1 MDPKLKSFLDDYRD
15 LLPLC
20 NATDVAGIAVDTG
33 KRIELLCCRIT
44 AGSAEGSS
52 SVDLHQRIGSWHVFR
67 YRRDADHLRD
77 LAESLPSSGSVALDT
92 LSCEW
97 TENSQSLHRNDFVRT
112 PDVVLASAPAPVT
125 WLRIGTA
132 TKIFA
137 DYGQQQGFERLVAA
151 SSDFYNVQDLVRKLV
166 LRQSLNGDDAKGI
179 RFEVEPGLWFRRA
192 EWREADVVLHFAAPA
207 GAELADARVK
217 WQATSGQNVAPI
229 VCTPDGAVATVSAA
243 GDSIDATVIFRT
255 LSLAALHESRPEKVD
270 AEVPTKLA
278 EYFPDLD
285 IGDEPF
291 SSFPDYSKFGTTRR
305 GLRISIKKQVAGDE
319 RFYKIVARD
328 IEDALWC
335 LEQGK
340 YKLAAILSG
349 GIIEAILLA
358 RLAQDT
364 PSDRQ
369 TAFSTVYPG
378 KTAPSLE
385 DMKLFQL
392 IAVANK
398 RGRLKEHK
406 IYDGIRDWRN
416 FVHPKLEADE
426 GAVDVMAAQI
436 AVNAAVRLL
445 LGKS

>member
-20 NATDVAGIAVDTG
+20 NATDVAGIAIDTG

-44 AGSAEGSS
+44 AGSAEGSA
-52 SVDLHQRIGSWHVFR
+52 SVDFLQTVGSWHVFR
-67 YRRDADHLRD
+67 YRRGADHLRE
-77 LAESLPSSGSVALDT
+77 LAEGLPSGGSVTLDA

-97 TENSQSLHRNDFVRT
+97 TENSQSIHRNDFVRI
-112 PDVVLASAPAPVT
+112 PEVVLAAGPAPVT

-151 SSDFYNVQDLVRKLV
+151 SSDFYNIQDLVRRLV
-166 LRQSLNGDDAKGI
+166 LRQSLNGDDARGI

-192 EWREADVVLHFAAPA
+192 EWREAEVDLHFTAPA
-207 GAELADARVK
+207 GADLAEARVK
-217 WQATSGQNVAPI
+217 WQATSGQNIAPL
-229 VCTPDGAVATVSAA
+229 VCTPDGAIAKVATAA
-243 GDSIDATVIFRT
+243 DSIDATVIFRT
-255 LSLAALHESRPEKVD
+255 LSLAALHESRPEKAD
-270 AEVPTKLA
+270 AEAPTKLA

-285 IGDEPF
+285 VGDDLL

-319 RFYKIVARD
+319 KFYKIVARD

-364 PSDRQ
+364 PADRQ
-369 TAFSTVYPG
+369 SAFTALYPG
-378 KTAPSLE
+378 KTAPALE

-398 RGRLKEHK
+398 RSRLKEHK

-445 LGKS
+445 MGKS